1 VITSPHNQTI
11 KDLIR
16 LRKKRGKDGTYMVI
30 DGARALKMALDS
42 GVTVDSVF
50 FAESAKPSDL
60 DVVNQAQA
68 SGAAIS
74 EVADKVF
81 AKMAYGNAPDAIVA
95 VSETPPAALDSLKLP
110 DNPLILVL
118 VEVEKPGNLGALLRT
133 ADAAGVNAVI
143 VADPVSDPFGANVVR
158 ASRGT
163 LFSVP
168 FAVAD
173 GETVQEWLK
182 QRGIPIAAAL
192 PGADAA
198 YTAKDLSGPLAITLG
213 AEHDGLS
220 PQWQQASDLSL
231 TIPMAGA
238 ADSLNVATSGAVLLY
253 EAVRQRA

>member
-1 VITSPHNQTI
+1 MITSPHNQTI
-11 KDLIR
+11 KDLVR

-42 GVTVDSVF
+42 GVIIDSVF
-50 FAESAKPSDL
+50 IAESAKERDL
-60 DVVNQAQA
+60 DLANQAQET
-68 SGAAIS
+68 GAAIS

-81 AKMAYGNAPDAIVA
+81 AKMAYGNAPDAIIA
-95 VSETPPAALDSLKLP
+95 VSETPPAALENLELP
-110 DNPLILVL
+110 DNPLVLVL
-118 VEVEKPGNLGALLRT
+118 VEIEKPGNLGALLRT
-133 ADAAGVNAVI
+133 ADAAGVDAVI

-182 QRGIPIAAAL
+182 QRSIPIAAAL
-192 PGADAA
+192 PGADTT
-198 YTAKDLSGPLAITLG
+198 YTKKNLSGPLAITLG

-220 PQWQQASDLSL
+220 PRWQQASELSL
-231 TIPMAGA
+231 TIPMTGA
-238 ADSLNVATSGAVLLY
+238 ADSLNVATSGAILIY
-253 EAVRQRA
+253 EAVRQRG